1 MKSKIIASLIC
12 LMFVTASVLAQEA
25 AAPAA
30 APAAAA
36 PAAVAPAA
44 DATAPAA
51 APAVDAKA
59 PAAAPAAPAMMPL
72 ELRKTGIVNVTKD
85 ASGKATAIK
94 LIVTSYDIQLDEGSK
109 PLEAMD
115 GQKVRVTCTLSHEG
129 GKRILT
135 VKNVE
140 PVTEGGAAAPAVAP
154 ATAPAAA
161 PAAATAAPA
170 AEAAPAAK

>member
-1 MKSKIIASLIC
+1 MKKNKIVASLIC
-12 LMFVTASVLAQEA
+12 LMFVTALALAQD

-36 PAAVAPAA
+36 PEA
-44 DATAPAA
+44 APAA
-51 APAVDAKA
+51 AAPATPAVDAAKA
-59 PAAAPAAPAMMPL
+59 PAAAPAAPTMMPL
-72 ELRKTGIVNVTKD
+72 ELRKTGVVSVTKD
-85 ASGKATAIK
+85 ASGKVTAIK

-135 VKNVE
+135 VKSVE
-140 PVTEGGAAAPAVAP
+140 PVTEGSATAPGAVSAPVVAP
-154 ATAPAAA
+154 AAAA
-161 PAAATAAPA
+161 PAAEKPA
-170 AEAAPAAK
+170 EVPAAK